1 MTESSL
7 RPEDALDDLA
17 SQLRDEG
24 PVVAEHVAQPD
35 ADPAIG
41 MLVAAG
47 PRCASDPGGYA
58 AVVELVREGYLCH
71 YREPRLL
78 GRLDPDLRLL
88 VGDHLYAR
96 GIERLARLGDLL
108 AVAEL
113 SDLIS
118 LAAQLDAADADPDAA
133 EVAWLAAAVAIA
145 AARCRSRGRQGDPPR
160 DRRGRPALEDGPR
173 ARRGSRPV
181 RAPVCGLR
189 SSRIRGPEPWLNQ
202 AKKRPPARPAKA
214 VPMSSPR

>member
-145 AARCRSRGRQGDPPR
+145 A
-160 DRRGRPALEDGPR
+160 GPG
-173 ARRGSRPV
+173 ADHE
-181 RAPVCGLR
+181 A
-189 SSRIRGPEPWLNQ
+189 
-202 AKKRPPARPAKA
+202 AKA
-214 VPMSSPR
+214 TLRETGEAGPLWKMARERAEEAGLSKHLSVASEAVGFAAPNRG

>member
-1 MTESSL
+1 MTTTDLSP
-7 RPEDALDDLA
+7 RPEDALADLA
-17 SQLRDEG
+17 SQLREEG
-24 PVVAEHVAQPD
+24 PVVSEHVAESD
-35 ADPAIG
+35 AVPAVG

-47 PRCASDPGGYA
+47 PRCASDPGAYA

-108 AVAEL
+108 AVTEL

-118 LAAQLDAADADPDAA
+118 TAAQLDAAPEADPDAQ
-133 EVAWLAAAVAIA
+133 EVAWLAAAVTIA
-145 AARCRSRGRQGDPPR
+145 AGPSEELAAAKEGLRRDGDPAPLWKATEER
-160 DRRGRPALEDGPR
+160 AERAGLSEQLSRASESVGFATPNRG
-173 ARRGSRPV
+173 
-181 RAPVCGLR
+181 
-189 SSRIRGPEPWLNQ
+189 
-202 AKKRPPARPAKA
+202 
-214 VPMSSPR
+214 

>member
-145 AARCRSRGRQGDPPR
+145 AGPGADHEAAKVTLRETGEAGPLWKMARERAEEAGLSEHLSVASEAVGFAAPNRG
-160 DRRGRPALEDGPR
+160 
-173 ARRGSRPV
+173 
-181 RAPVCGLR
+181 
-189 SSRIRGPEPWLNQ
+189 
-202 AKKRPPARPAKA
+202 
-214 VPMSSPR
+214 

>member
-1 MTESSL
+1 MTDSPL

-24 PVVAEHVAQPD
+24 PVVADHVAHPD

-118 LAAQLDAADADPDAA
+118 LAAQLDATGADPDAA
-133 EVAWLAAAVAIA
+133 EIAWLAAAVAIA
-145 AARCRSRGRQGDPPR
+145 A
-160 DRRGRPALEDGPR
+160 GPG
-173 ARRGSRPV
+173 ADHE
-181 RAPVCGLR
+181 A
-189 SSRIRGPEPWLNQ
+189 
-202 AKKRPPARPAKA
+202 AKA
-214 VPMSSPR
+214 TLREGGEAAPLWKVARERAEEAGLSEHLSAASEAVGFAAPNRG

>member
-1 MTESSL
+1 MTMTELSP
-7 RPEDALDDLA
+7 RPEDALADLA
-17 SQLRDEG
+17 SQLREEG
-24 PVVAEHVAQPD
+24 PVVSGHVAESD
-35 ADPAIG
+35 AVPAIG

-47 PRCASDPGGYA
+47 PRCASDPGAYA

-108 AVAEL
+108 AVTEL

-118 LAAQLDAADADPDAA
+118 AAAQLDAAPDADPDAQ
-133 EVAWLAAAVAIA
+133 EIAWLAAAVTIA
-145 AARCRSRGRQGDPPR
+145 AGPSD
-160 DRRGRPALEDGPR
+160 ALES
-173 ARRGSRPV
+173 AK
-181 RAPVCGLR
+181 AGLR
-189 SSRIRGPEPWLNQ
+189 SDGDPAPLWKAAEERAERAGLSEQLSRASEAVGFAPPNRG
-202 AKKRPPARPAKA
+202 
-214 VPMSSPR
+214 